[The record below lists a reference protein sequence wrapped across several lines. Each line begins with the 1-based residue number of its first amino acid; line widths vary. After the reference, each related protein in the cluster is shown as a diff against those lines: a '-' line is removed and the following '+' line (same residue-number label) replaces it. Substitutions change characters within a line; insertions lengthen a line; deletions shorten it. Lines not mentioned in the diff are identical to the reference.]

1 MSAGLF
7 VMLAGVLLVGPEP
20 GTSPVPATMPPVE
33 YRFDIRMARGE
44 IYNPWTLSNDAVELR
59 SFQGPG
65 TEEAAFVAP
74 EIRVRPGQRLRI
86 AIDNQLAACPEGP
99 EAAPCYNET
108 NLHTHGLWVS
118 PAGNSDNVMIT
129 VRPGEQFQYEYDIPV
144 DHPAG
149 TFWYHPHQHGNGNV
163 QVGSG
168 MAGPLIVTGD
178 RAPTLTTPGDI
189 DILLRDERGAFAERV
204 LLFQQIHYGCYDAA
218 GEVKG
223 RMVDGVYIRPWVCEP
238 GETGRLDRND
248 QDWNWENSGRFTG
261 VNGRVQPVLTGAVAG
276 RFERWRMIQ
285 GTPDEAV
292 RMRLYRLAAD
302 APDLR
307 TVTGEGQA
315 EWRIRNC
322 LGAPLQ
328 MWKIASDGLTGAQ
341 VRPTDEAVL
350 FPGERVD
357 VLTWFPAA
365 GRYCVVHDTTR
376 TTSTDNPSRMLAVL
390 EVGEGEGTAPDTD
403 PTALLQTRL
412 IAAAEQVMSSPEQ
425 AAIRQAVVAN
435 LEDGLKVPAF
445 VWHPTVT
452 PEEVTGY
459 REILLSIVETPK
471 DALFHINGR
480 SYEHGRI
487 DQFLPLGGVEE
498 WYLTA
503 VAASHPL
510 HIHVNP
516 FQIVSIVNAE
526 GQAVADPASPGYDP
540 DYAGLIGQWKDTLFV
555 KEGYRAVVRTR
566 FERFTGDF
574 VLHCHILFHGDHGM
588 MQNLRI
594 FDPAHPEVAE
604 APPHH

>member
-1 MSAGLF
+1 
-7 VMLAGVLLVGPEP
+7 MLAAVLLTGAQPE
-20 GTSPVPATMPPVE
+20 TTPVPAALPPVE
-33 YRFDIRMARGE
+33 YRFDIRLTRGE
-44 IYNPWTLSNDAVELR
+44 IYNPWTLSNDSVELR
-59 SFQGPG
+59 SFQGTG
-65 TEEAAFVAP
+65 IEEGRFVAP
-74 EIRVRPGQRLRI
+74 EIRVRPGQQLRI
-86 AIDNQLAACPEGP
+86 AIDNQLAACPEEP
-99 EAAPCYNET
+99 VAAPCYNET

-129 VRPGEQFQYEYDIPV
+129 VRPGERFQYEYDIPV

-178 RAPTLTTPGDI
+178 RAPTRTTPGDI
-189 DILLRDERGAFAERV
+189 DILLRDERGAFPERV

-248 QDWNWENSGRFTG
+248 QDWDWENSGRFTG
-261 VNGRVQPVLTGAVAG
+261 INGRVQPVMTGAVAG

-285 GTPDEAV
+285 GSPHEAV
-292 RMRLYRLAAD
+292 RMRLYRLAED

-307 TVTGEGQA
+307 TVTGEAQA

-322 LGAPLQ
+322 VGAPLQ
-328 MWKIASDGLTGAQ
+328 MWQIASDGLTGAQ

-390 EVGEGEGTAPDTD
+390 EVGDGEDSTSSID
-403 PTALLQTRL
+403 PTALLQARL
-412 IAAAEQVMSSPEQ
+412 IAAAEQAMSSPEQ

-435 LEDGLKVPAF
+435 LADGLKVPAF
-445 VWHPTVT
+445 VWHPTVA

-459 REILLSIVETPK
+459 REILLSIVETPQ

-480 SYEHGRI
+480 AYEHGRI

-498 WYLTA
+498 WYLTS
-503 VAASHPL
+503 VTASHPL

-526 GQAVADPASPGYDP
+526 GQAIADPASAGYDP
-540 DYAGLIGQWKDTLFV
+540 DYAGLVGQWKDTLFI

-574 VLHCHILFHGDHGM
+574 VMHCHILFHGDHGM
-588 MQNLRI
+588 MQHLRI
-594 FDPAHPEVAE
+594 FDPANPATAQ
-604 APPHH
+604 APSHH

>member
-1 MSAGLF
+1 
-7 VMLAGVLLVGPEP
+7 MLAGVLLTGTEPE
-20 GTSPVPATMPPVE
+20 TTPVLAAMPPLE
-33 YRFDIRMARGE
+33 YRLDIRMARGE
-44 IYNPWTLSNDAVELR
+44 VYNPWTLSNEPVELR
-59 SFQGPG
+59 SFQGAG
-65 TEEAAFVAP
+65 IEEGAFVGP
-74 EIRVRPGQRLRI
+74 EMRVRPGQRLRV
-86 AIDNQLAACPEGP
+86 AIDNQLPACPDG
-99 EAAPCYNET
+99 AGAVPCYNDT

-129 VRPGEQFQYEYDIPV
+129 VRPGERFQYEYDIPV

-204 LLFQQIHYGCYDAA
+204 LLFQQIHYGCYDAS

-248 QDWNWENSGRFTG
+248 QDWDWENSGRFTG
-261 VNGRVQPVLTGAVAG
+261 INGRVQPALTGAVAG

-285 GTPDEAV
+285 GTPHEAV
-292 RMRLYRLAAD
+292 RMRLYRLAED

-328 MWKIASDGLTGAQ
+328 MWQIAADGLTGEQ

-357 VLTWFPAA
+357 VLTWFPVA

-376 TTSTDNPSRMLAVL
+376 TTSTDDPSRMLAVL
-390 EVGEGEGTAPDTD
+390 EVGDGEGTAPAVD
-403 PTALLQTRL
+403 PTAQLQARL

-435 LEDGLKVPAF
+435 LADGLKVPAF

-480 SYEHGRI
+480 AYEHGRI

-498 WYLTA
+498 WYLTS
-503 VAASHPL
+503 VTASHPL

-526 GQAVADPASPGYDP
+526 GQAIADPASPGYDP

-574 VLHCHILFHGDHGM
+574 VMHCHILFHGDHGM
-588 MQNLRI
+588 MQHLRI
-594 FDPAHPEVAE
+594 FDPARPEVTE
-604 APPHH
+604 APSHH